1 MQANFTLKL
10 NHMLKKTIIS
20 CAMIGTFALALASS
34 GGGDKKKA
42 ESLRKPDFTPI
53 RTTNGFTLKAGPAY
67 TGSHTFYSV
76 RTNNVVS
83 CNTVVTYQQ
92 GNKVFILPYKN
103 SSRVNI
109 NVTPDKSTY
118 QQHNNLN
125 AFDLKFRLRK

>member
-1 MQANFTLKL
+1 MQANSTLKL

-20 CAMIGTFALALASS
+20 CAMIGAFALALASS

-76 RTNNVVS
+76 RTNNVITR
-83 CNTVVTYQQ
+83 NTVVTYQQ

-103 SSRVNI
+103 TSRVYV
-109 NVTPDKSTY
+109 NVTPDNSTY
-118 QQHNNLN
+118 QHNNLN

>member
-20 CAMIGTFALALASS
+20 CAMIGAFALALASS

-53 RTTNGFTLKAGPAY
+53 RTTNGFTLKAGPSY

-76 RTNNVVS
+76 RTNNVIT

-92 GNKVFILPYKN
+92 GNKVFILPYKS

-118 QQHNNLN
+118 QHNNLN